1 MASMAIEKYSPLFYD
16 QPPPLRNI
24 ESFPNAEKIFRY
36 AYGLSDPT
44 PELLNL
50 IKAHPTEAA
59 VRGLFIY
66 YIDAAVENPSR
77 AYALASVL
85 VALRDSPDAPLI
97 QGDSSLA
104 MAFHVGLADLHSGA
118 FYFDDYNRTFS
129 PTNTYSTDCL
139 LSALSLKHN
148 LTSCPVRYVEV
159 RDGLDCH
166 GNSSIYEL
174 WVIGAC
180 IQLLTPIAHHWLEK
194 RFKNNVQ
201 LLSQ

>member
-1 MASMAIEKYSPLFYD
+1 MSVLSIFKIMASMAIEKYSPLFYD

-50 IKAHPTEAA
+50 IKVHPTEAA
-59 VRGLFIY
+59 VRDLFIY

-104 MAFHVGLADLHSGA
+104 MAFHVGLADLHPEL
-118 FYFDDYNRTFS
+118 FTL
-129 PTNTYSTDCL
+129 TTTTE
-139 LSALSLKHN
+139 LSAPPTHTQPTVCSPLYRSN
-148 LTSCPVRYVEV
+148 T
-159 RDGLDCH
+159 
-166 GNSSIYEL
+166 
-174 WVIGAC
+174 
-180 IQLLTPIAHHWLEK
+180 T
-194 RFKNNVQ
+194 
-201 LLSQ
+201 